1 MRPLLRTRCLI
12 ALAALSLCALPVAAR
27 GRQLE
32 FRHVV
37 LELPGPPAKIVSTD
51 LDDDGRRDFV
61 VVMAYTE
68 IEETGEDRVENLV
81 QVTQVIPTVFERREL
96 RAYLATSNGGYVAA
110 GPPLDLPFSVLHLE
124 AGPPEMGVV
133 ALTDRG
139 LSRLHFKP
147 TLRLDPIIEDPP
159 VLAGTGTFFA
169 TLNLIHDFDGDG
181 REDLMLPGTDGL
193 RIYLS
198 DDSGLSRH
206 PAGFVPVP
214 LTQQREGHFV
224 TTRYPLPE
232 IHQLNGDGLPDLIFP
247 EGDFGDAAPLRVW
260 LGTGGGRFRP
270 LRDATLDSNEEWTE
284 PRSAAPGSAE
294 EAWPDGLIAL
304 RDLDGDGRAEA
315 VTREERPR
323 GDSWRKELKDA
334 KRPIQQL
341 RFHRLTDDLEVVAD
355 PYAETEII
363 GHTIDEDVDDDQLPF
378 QVEQFQDLD
387 GDGREDLVTL
397 TLRFSMFQ
405 ALKILATKKIGIGID
420 FHVYAQGEDGRFRQV
435 PDLDLSEKLKFD
447 LNNLRMGKLAWFA
460 GDFDGDGRH
469 DFVHLGRGRK
479 ITVHTG
485 REGCRYPAA
494 PDLSIDLG
502 APPDSLDLVRIADF
516 DGDGR
521 SDLSVTRPQ
530 EQTDPDTDA
539 PVRLDLY
546 FSGGTP

>member
-1 MRPLLRTRCLI
+1 MSAQHLLGSRCLV
-12 ALAALSLCALPVAAR
+12 ALAALSLCASPAAAR

-32 FRHVV
+32 FRHVE
-37 LELPGPPAKIVSTD
+37 LELPGPPAKLLSTD
-51 LDDDGRRDFV
+51 LDGDGRRDLV

-96 RAYLATSNGGYVAA
+96 RAYLATEEGGYAA
-110 GPPLDLPFSVLHLE
+110 VEPPLDLPFSVLHLE
-124 AGPPEMGVV
+124 AGPPSIGVV

-139 LSRLHFKP
+139 LSRLRFDP
-147 TLRLDPIIEDPP
+147 ALRLEPMIESPP

-169 TLNLIHDFDGDG
+169 TLDLFHDFDGDG
-181 REDLMLPGTDGL
+181 RADLMLPGADGL
-193 RIYLS
+193 RIHLG
-198 DDSGLSRH
+198 DDAGLSRE
-206 PAGFVPVP
+206 PAGIVPVP
-214 LTQQREGHFV
+214 SVRQRDGHFV

-247 EGDFGDAAPLRVW
+247 EGDVGDPGTLRIW

-270 LRDATLDSNEEWTE
+270 LRG
-284 PRSAAPGSAE
+284 AAPVGDDEPS
-294 EAWPDGLIAL
+294 WPDNLIAL

-323 GDSWRKELKDA
+323 GESWRKEMKDA

-341 RFHRLTDDLEVVAD
+341 RFHRLTDDLEVVAE
-355 PYAETEII
+355 PYAETEIV
-363 GHTIDEDVDDDQLPF
+363 GHTVENDMDGDQLPF
-378 QVEQFQDLD
+378 HVEQFQDLD

-405 ALKILATKKIGIGID
+405 ALKILATKKIGIGVD
-420 FHVYAQGEDGRFRQV
+420 FHVYAQGADGQFRRV

-447 LNNLRMGKLAWFA
+447 LNNLKVGKLAWFA

-479 ITVHTG
+479 ITVHAG
-485 REGCRYPAA
+485 RDGCRYPAA
-494 PDLSIDLG
+494 PDLSVDLG
-502 APPDSLDLVRIADF
+502 TPPDSLGLVRIEDF

-521 SDLSVTRPQ
+521 SDLSITRPQ

-546 FSGGTP
+546 LSGGAR

>member
-1 MRPLLRTRCLI
+1 
-12 ALAALSLCALPVAAR
+12 VAR
-27 GRQLE
+27 GQELE

-37 LELPGPPAKIVSTD
+37 LELPGPPAKVVSTD
-51 LDDDGRRDFV
+51 LDDDGRRDLV

-96 RAYLATSNGGYVAA
+96 RAYLAAAGGGYVSA

-124 AGPPEMGVV
+124 AGPPEVGVV

-139 LSRLHFKP
+139 LSRLRFDP
-147 TLRLDPIIEDPP
+147 APQAERAGEPVLRLDPIIEAPT

-169 TLNLIHDFDGDG
+169 TLDLFHDFDGDG
-181 REDLMLPGTDGL
+181 RPDLMLPGTDGL
-193 RIYLS
+193 QIYLGEG
-198 DDSGLSRH
+198 SGLSRD
-206 PAGFVPVP
+206 PAGFIPVP
-214 LTQQREGHFV
+214 LKREWEGQFV

-247 EGDFGDAAPLRVW
+247 ASDFGDTAPLQVW

-270 LRDATLDSNEEWTE
+270 LRDEALDGEE
-284 PRSAAPGSAE
+284 S
-294 EAWPDGLIAL
+294 WPEGLIAL

-315 VTREERPR
+315 VTREDRPR
-323 GDSWRKELKDA
+323 GDSWRKEMKDA

-341 RFHRLTDDLEVVAD
+341 RFHRVNDALEVAAQ
-355 PYAETEII
+355 PYTETEVV
-363 GHTIDEDVDDDQLPF
+363 GHTIDDDMDEDQLPF
-378 QVEQFQDLD
+378 RVEQFQDLD

-405 ALKILATKKIGIGID
+405 ALKILATKKIGIGVD
-420 FHVYAQGEDGRFRQV
+420 FHVYAQGEDGSFRRV
-435 PDLDLSEKLKFD
+435 PDLDLSEKLKFN
-447 LNNLRMGKLAWFA
+447 LNNLQVGKLAWFA
-460 GDFDGDGRH
+460 GDFDGDGRQ
-469 DFVHLGRGRK
+469 DFIHLGRGSK
-479 ITVHTG
+479 ITVHAG
-485 REGCRYPAA
+485 RAGCRYPAA
-494 PDLSIDLG
+494 PDLTIDLG
-502 APPDSLDLVRIADF
+502 APPDSLDLVRIEDF

-521 SDLSVTRPQ
+521 SDLSVTRPR

-546 FSGGTP
+546 LSGGAQ